1 MLTKLKAIFAG
12 GKVAAVAAAAL
23 AIIAAAWK
31 VMSNAEA
38 VGAAK
43 QKAKE
48 DDRYKEDVARAGD
61 AVRARDDVLG
71 GRVRPDDA
79 DPYRRD

>member
-48 DDRYKEDVARAGD
+48 DERYKEDVARAGD